1 MPFFDV
7 FVRFWA
13 TSSLSEEVAVFTG
26 MALCAGGVNGPA
38 PAISGTPLHGA
49 SASEGPVTVPPSAGG
64 TSASVYRAQA
74 VNAFARNT
82 AGSAPSRIPV
92 ARVPGRIG
100 TERWRWYKDK
110 NDRQNAYSRMHIAV
124 NRKLAQMA
132 CVSNCHSIVL
142 YFPESMQMQTWSSF
156 GSFDA
161 GVEIYDAV
169 EEYIEREKEVVNVDF
184 VTMWQRHIERDGFPL
199 LDSLIESFRSIGVG
213 EDVLRRLSASFRS
226 NALRHLRGE
235 HSMRTVLAR
244 DIEHAISNFCADLD
258 AGRDTAAATAGTGTA
273 EDAPPAA
280 EEGDDEV
287 MDLVDGSTTAAP
299 APPRATPAG
308 AAPPRATPTG
318 AAQPRAT
325 PAGAIHSMLQQ
336 QHAQRASR
344 DAFAAHLRAAFA
356 SQQAPNAAPNAER
369 APMAD

>member
-1 MPFFDV
+1 MDSYDISPNALIDV
-7 FVRFWA
+7 FGRFRPFLKA
-13 TSSLSEEVAVFTG
+13 TSSLSEVEVFTG

-38 PAISGTPLHGA
+38 PAVSGTPLHGA
-49 SASEGPVTVPPSAGG
+49 SALEGPAIVPPSAGG

-124 NRKLAQMA
+124 NRKRAHMA

-161 GVEIYDAV
+161 GVEIYGAI
-169 EEYIEREKEVVNVDF
+169 EEYIEREKEVANVDF
-184 VTMWQRHIERDGFPL
+184 TTVWQQHIERDGFPL

-273 EDAPPAA
+273 EDAPP
-280 EEGDDEV
+280 
-287 MDLVDGSTTAAP
+287 GS
-299 APPRATPAG
+299 RG
-308 AAPPRATPTG
+308 G
-318 AAQPRAT
+318 
-325 PAGAIHSMLQQ
+325 G
-336 QHAQRASR
+336 
-344 DAFAAHLRAAFA
+344 
-356 SQQAPNAAPNAER
+356 
-369 APMAD
+369 